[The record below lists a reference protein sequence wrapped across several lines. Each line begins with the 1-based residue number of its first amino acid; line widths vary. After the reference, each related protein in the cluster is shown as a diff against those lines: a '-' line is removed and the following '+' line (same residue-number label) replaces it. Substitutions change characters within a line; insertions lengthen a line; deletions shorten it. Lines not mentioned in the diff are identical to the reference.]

1 MSRWG
6 EDPTPPPTSVDGLL
20 DPALR
25 AALAGLDIE
34 ARRLLA
40 SPRHGERRS
49 ARRGSSV
56 EFADFRPY
64 APGDDLRRVDWNVY
78 ARLDTLVVKLFQ
90 DEEDLL
96 VVLAVDDS
104 ASMDFGDPSKHVMA
118 RRLAL
123 AVGITALAASH
134 RVQLHT
140 IGSVAAPS
148 RLLRGRGGIGG
159 LGRWL
164 LDLTAAG
171 TGDIAAELR
180 VLGDR
185 TAGRAKLIVL
195 SDGLQG
201 GDALPAALAHVAGQG
216 HDLHLIQVLSPQA
229 FAPMETGLNG
239 DRQLVDAESGQGPAV
254 SLTSSVEA
262 AYLERLAA
270 HIEMLRDA
278 SRRCGAHHLLVRSDE
293 PLEDV
298 LRRRLRQGGLLR

>member
-6 EDPTPPPTSVDGLL
+6 EDPTPRPTSVDELL
-20 DPALR
+20 DPSLR
-25 AALAGLDIE
+25 ASLAGLDIE

-49 ARRGSSV
+49 TRRGSSV

-104 ASMDFGDPSKHVMA
+104 ASMDFGAPSKHVMA
-118 RRLAL
+118 RKLAL

-134 RVQLHT
+134 RVQLHA
-140 IGSVAAPS
+140 IGSAAAPS

-164 LDLTAAG
+164 LDLNAKG
-171 TGDIAAELR
+171 GGDIAADMR

-185 TAGRAKLIVL
+185 IAGRAKLVVL
-195 SDGLQG
+195 SDGLQP
-201 GDALPAALAHVAGQG
+201 GDVLPASLAHVAGRG
-216 HDLHLIQVLSPQA
+216 HDLHMVQVLSPQA
-229 FAPMETGLNG
+229 FSPMATGLNG
-239 DRQLVDAESGQGPAV
+239 DRQLVDAETGQGPAV
-254 SLTSSVEA
+254 SLTSSVES
-262 AYLERLAA
+262 AYLQRLEA
-270 HIEMLRDA
+270 HIEMLREA

-293 PLEDV
+293 PIEDV
-298 LRRRLRQGGLLR
+298 LRRRLRQAGLLR